1 MQYYYDLEINLLA
14 CLLLKPE
21 LMDKIRVEDK
31 HFIKHHRLW
40 KFMKAFYKRYKTF
53 NVALMYQV
61 CKDKYQ
67 IAKYIEWLLEV
78 PVMSF
83 DFEKYQD
90 ELIRQYNQ
98 NKKDK
103 WLIDKIYDLAN
114 NLYVGNISIEKFKN
128 EVQKAEKDVIIL
140 FKEEE

>member
-31 HFIKHHRLW
+31 HFIKHQRLW
-40 KFMKAFYKRYKTF
+40 KFMKAFYEKYKTF
-53 NVALMYQV
+53 NTVLMHQV

-67 IAKYIEWLLEV
+67 IMKYIEWLLDV

-114 NLYVGNISIEKFKN
+114 NLYVGNISIEEFKN
-128 EVQKAEKDVIIL
+128 EVQKAEENAIII